1 MLVWKQDEIKSKRF
15 NALIRPSTAEALAKI
30 AFAKKT
36 SVNDIINT
44 LAEDYVITN
53 TAALQK
59 YDEIAKILNWE
70 KENNK

>member
-1 MLVWKQDEIKSKRF
+1 MLVWKQDETKSKRF
-15 NALIRPSTAEALAKI
+15 SVLIRPSTAEALAKI

-70 KENNK
+70 KE